1 MKQQFFS
8 ILAKATK
15 KKRLHNVTEF
25 ASAMTTDHSAALP
38 GLHAYSGRDTTS
50 AFKGR
55 GKVKPIKSM
64 RQNDKKVATLARL
77 CDSWDVSE
85 DLMKDLEEFTC
96 SLYGRQQFKHVDDL
110 RFFMLQER
118 CKKDIINPNMNV
130 DLSGLPPCS
139 KRLKQHIRRANYQ
152 TGI

>member
-1 MKQQFFS
+1 
-8 ILAKATK
+8 
-15 KKRLHNVTEF
+15 
-25 ASAMTTDHSAALP
+25 MTTDHSAALP

-64 RQNDKKVATLARL
+64 QQNDKIVATLARL
-77 CDSWDVSE
+77 CGSWDVSE

-118 CKKDIINPNMNV
+118 CKKDIRITIFIKDNF
-130 DLSGLPPCS
+130 
-139 KRLKQHIRRANYQ
+139 
-152 TGI
+152 